1 MKTKDLVKLSF
12 YLSIFLVLDY
22 VSNAFNFFRMPQGG
36 VLGLGVIALMI
47 AAYDMGWK
55 KGLLVALVSVI
66 LQNYV
71 NPLYVV
77 AFPQLFLDYIFAF
90 GVYGLIPLFGPAWIG
105 VLVVNVLRFI
115 SHVLSGVLY
124 FEAGWIASV
133 VYNAWYMVPTL
144 IVSMVIIPILKSRL
158 RLNKS

>member
-1 MKTKDLVKLSF
+1 MNTKDLVKLSF
-12 YLSIFLVLDY
+12 YLSIFFVLDY
-22 VSNAFNFFRMPQGG
+22 ISNTFNFFRMPQGG
-36 VLGLGVIALMI
+36 VLGLGVIALML

-66 LQNYV
+66 LQNFV

-77 AFPQLFLDYIFAF
+77 AFPQVFLDYIFAF
-90 GVYGLIPLFGPAWIG
+90 GIYGLVPLFGPVWLG
-105 VLVVNVLRFI
+105 VISVNALRFI

-133 VYNAWYMVPTL
+133 AYNAWYMVPTL
-144 IVSMVIIPILKSRL
+144 IVSLLIIPVLKTRL
-158 RLNKS
+158 FK

>member
-12 YLSIFLVLDY
+12 YLSLFFVLDV
-22 VSNAFNFFRMPQGG
+22 VSNSFNLFRMPQGG

-55 KGLLVALVSVI
+55 KGLLVSLVSVI
-66 LQNYV
+66 LQNFV

-90 GVYGLIPLFGPAWIG
+90 GVYGLAPLFGPVWLG
-105 VLVVNVLRFI
+105 VVIVNVARFI

-124 FEAGWIASV
+124 FEAGWFASMS
-133 VYNAWYMVPTL
+133 YNAFYMVPTL
-144 IVSMVIIPILKSRL
+144 IVSLLIIPILIYRL
-158 RLNKS
+158 RLKK